1 MPSVGTI
8 CKMKMDFPF
17 SCSPAE
23 GFNKMPF
30 LVVSKYGEQMEYIK
44 RNETSGSQPSQR
56 QHLFSAYEGSVMQDS
71 PTLDEHYY
79 NFAEDEDS
87 TNDRKGRNRTQ
98 VISKYLHMGPY
109 ADESDMP
116 RTILR
121 VSQLCAWTIGDSKS
135 NLLRASTSEEY

>member
-1 MPSVGTI
+1 M
-8 CKMKMDFPF
+8 M
-17 SCSPAE
+17 
-23 GFNKMPF
+23 
-30 LVVSKYGEQMEYIK
+30 
-44 RNETSGSQPSQR
+44 PSQR
-56 QHLFSAYEGSVMQDS
+56 QHLFSAYEGSVMHDS

-79 NFAEDEDS
+79 HFAEDEDS

-121 VSQLCAWTIGDSKS
+121 VSQLWAWTIGDSKS
-135 NLLRASTSEEY
+135 NLLRAFTSEEY